1 MVEQENRACLKEIT
15 YFAEKDP
22 IISNKVLRGM
32 KRERYIPSICLV
44 FINSTFK
51 EHFAFMSLW
60 IEYRQTVQ
68 NAIKTARTVKT
79 NYP

>member
-1 MVEQENRACLKEIT
+1 MVEQENLACLEETTT

-44 FINSTFK
+44 FINST
-51 EHFAFMSLW
+51 
-60 IEYRQTVQ
+60 
-68 NAIKTARTVKT
+68 
-79 NYP
+79 